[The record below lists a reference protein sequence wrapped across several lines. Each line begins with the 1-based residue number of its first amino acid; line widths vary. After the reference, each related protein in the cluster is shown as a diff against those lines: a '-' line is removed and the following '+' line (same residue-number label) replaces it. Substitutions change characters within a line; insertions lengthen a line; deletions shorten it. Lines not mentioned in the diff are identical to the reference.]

1 MINLIWK
8 WRNGMVMQK
17 VMVFIVAF
25 LFLITLS
32 SAALSLTFLPPNS
45 HENHE
50 VAVSSVM
57 FLVAPFFLGGLA
69 LSRQLSRK

>member
-1 MINLIWK
+1 
-8 WRNGMVMQK
+8 MVMQK
-17 VMVFIVAF
+17 VMLFIVAF

-45 HENHE
+45 PENHE

-69 LSRQLSRK
+69 LSRQNSKK